1 MTMNPT
7 QGNKEINREKSYIL
21 IEKFLFWISYDL
33 GKKKTFQ
40 IYIRNTDKKAEI
52 NFTCQKIGNAW
63 DKAQRFGVCSLHVRA
78 CSSFLGTT

>member
-33 GKKKTFQ
+33 GKKK
-40 IYIRNTDKKAEI
+40 NLS
-52 NFTCQKIGNAW
+52 N
-63 DKAQRFGVCSLHVRA
+63 LH
-78 CSSFLGTT
+78 